1 MNAIAENQDRAGL
14 RSWLD
19 IRTVNPARA
28 LTLMATSA
36 IIGLIIAGFALFT
49 AEGTST
55 LIVPPEDVALVN
67 QQPISRSDYLA
78 QLKTLYGV
86 DVAHATR
93 EQRQRVLDDLIREE
107 LFVQRGKELDVSGV
121 DPEVRNAMV
130 NAVEQQAA
138 ANALTSLPSDAKL
151 QAFYLANRD
160 DYSSDGLMTVR
171 DIVFPAGAADAAA
184 RAAAAL
190 RSGGQPDAVI
200 AQFKGRDS
208 GKVNGE
214 EFYFAAK
221 IHLGD
226 TLFAAA
232 RALSNGGVSAPLT
245 APDGWHVL
253 YMVSNHPPTP
263 LDFTKARIKVLDD
276 YQRGAMQRT
285 LVGEEGFLR
294 KRANVLIAKDLR

>member
-1 MNAIAENQDRAGL
+1 MNAVAENQDRAGL
-14 RSWLD
+14 RRWLD
-19 IRTVNPARA
+19 IRSVNPARA
-28 LTLMATSA
+28 LTLMAVGA
-36 IIGLIIAGFALFT
+36 IVGLIIAGFALFT
-49 AEGTST
+49 AKGTST

-78 QLKTLYGV
+78 QLKILYGV

-93 EQRQRVLDDLIREE
+93 EQRQKVLDDMIREE
-107 LFVQRGKELDVSGV
+107 LFVQRGKELDVAGV

-138 ANALTSLPSDAKL
+138 ANTITSLPSDAKL
-151 QAFYLANRD
+151 QAFYLAHRD
-160 DYSSDGLMTVR
+160 NYSSDGLMTVR
-171 DIVFPAGAADAAA
+171 DIVFPAGAADAAGG
-184 RAAAAL
+184 AAAAL

-226 TLFAAA
+226 ALFAIA
-232 RALSNGGVSAPLT
+232 RALPDRGVSAPVT
-245 APDGWHVL
+245 APDGLHVL
-253 YMVSNHPPTP
+253 YMVSNHPPVP
-263 LDFTKARIKVLDD
+263 LEFAVARTKVLDD

-285 LVGEEGFLR
+285 LAGDEGFLR